1 MMAVL
6 TQKPRGTDDLLPSE
20 SYQWHYVEE
29 KMRSIAHRFGH
40 DEMRFPTF
48 EHTELFHR
56 SIGDTTDVVE
66 KEMYTFTDRGGRSLT
81 LRPEGTASVVRSFVE
96 NSVYAAGLPV
106 KVYYIV
112 PNFRYEK
119 PQAGRFREHHQFG
132 VECFGAYEPSADAEV
147 ISLAY
152 SLLTEVGLKNLA
164 LEMNSIGCPTCRTA
178 YRTALVEYFEERRDK
193 LCGTCLDRMGRNPL
207 RILDCKSP
215 VCQEIARDAPLCT
228 DYLCDDCAD
237 HFTKVQSYLT
247 DMGIAYTVNPRI
259 VRGLDYYNRT
269 VFEFIST
276 QIGAQGTVCGGGRYD
291 GLVEQIGGPKTA
303 GLGFGMGIERLLL
316 VMKAEGVKIPK
327 PVGCDLFLASL
338 GDETDRP
345 VQQLVYELRRMGF
358 ATARDTTGRGLKAQM
373 KYADRIGARFSMV
386 IGGDEL
392 TSGQINIKH
401 MESGEQTPI
410 ALTAEAIAAYLEG
423 TTC

>member
-1 MMAVL
+1 MAVL
-6 TQKPRGTDDLLPSE
+6 TQKPRGTEDVLPSE
-20 SYQWHYVEE
+20 SYQWHYVEA
-29 KMRSIAHRFGH
+29 KMREIARRFGH
-40 DEMRFPTF
+40 NEIRFPTF

-66 KEMYTFTDRGGRSLT
+66 KEMFSVTAKGNHNLT

-96 NSVYAAGLPV
+96 NSIYAPGLPV
-106 KVYYIV
+106 KVYYIA
-112 PNFRYEK
+112 PNFRHEK
-119 PQAGRFREHHQFG
+119 PQAGRLWEHHQFG
-132 VECFGAYEPSADAEV
+132 AEYFGAYLPCADAEV
-147 ISLAY
+147 IALAQTT
-152 SLLTEVGLKNLA
+152 LQELGLKHLA
-164 LEMNSIGCPTCRTA
+164 LELNSIGCPECRGK
-178 YRTALVEYFEERRDK
+178 YRTALVEYFEARRDK
-193 LCGTCLDRMGRNPL
+193 LCGTCLDRMNRNPL

-215 VCQEIARDAPLCT
+215 VCQEVAKDAPLCT
-228 DYLCDDCAD
+228 DYLCDDCNH
-237 HFTKVQSYLT
+237 HFAKVQNYLT
-247 DMGIAYTVNPRI
+247 DMGIAYKVNPRI

-269 VFEFIST
+269 VFEFVST

-316 VMKAEGVKIPK
+316 VMKAEGVEIPK
-327 PVGCDLFLASL
+327 PAGCDLFLASL

-345 VQQLVYELRRMGF
+345 VQQLVHELRRMGF

-392 TSGQINIKH
+392 ASGQINIKN
-401 MESGEQTPI
+401 MTSGEQTPI
-410 ALTAEAIAAYLEG
+410 ALTVQAIAAYLEG
-423 TTC
+423 TIC